1 MNDEH
6 LYASYLESGADG
18 LDSTA
23 IDGGA
28 IDAAARG
35 ELDVLRRLL
44 ASDEIWSEPQPDL
57 AEVIVAEIRTEH
69 ERASFAPAPATRRS
83 RRHAHRCC
91 WVRPR
96 PPCSQWS
103 RIAGVLATRGGDA
116 GKEFQLA
123 ATELVPEASADA
135 TVEATG
141 SGLSITLSVEDLPPA
156 APGTF
161 YQAWMKGPDGS
172 IPIGTFHARDGDGP
186 IELWSGVD
194 AARYPTMTVTIQQE
208 GAGPESSGRV
218 VLTGDIPTGS

>member
-1 MNDEH
+1 M
-6 LYASYLESGADG
+6 
-18 LDSTA
+18 
-23 IDGGA
+23 
-28 IDAAARG
+28 
-35 ELDVLRRLL
+35 
-44 ASDEIWSEPQPDL
+44 
-57 AEVIVAEIRTEH
+57 AEIRTER

-83 RRHAHRCC
+83 RRRAP
-91 WVRPR
+91 VLLGAAAAALLAVVA
-96 PPCSQWS
+96 
-103 RIAGVLATRGGDA
+103 IAGVLATRGGDA
-116 GKEFQLA
+116 GEEFQLA
-123 ATELVPEASADA
+123 ATELVPDASADA

-218 VLTGDIPTGS
+218 VLSGDIPTGS

>member
-6 LYASYLESGADG
+6 LYASYLEAGADG

-23 IDGGA
+23 LDRGA

-44 ASDEIWSEPQPDL
+44 ASDEIWVEPQPDL
-57 AEVIVAEIRTEH
+57 AEVIVAEIRTEREH
-69 ERASFAPAPATRRS
+69 ASFAPVPATRRS
-83 RRHAHRCC
+83 RRRAPMLLGAAAAALLA
-91 WVRPR
+91 VVA
-96 PPCSQWS
+96 
-103 RIAGVLATRGGDA
+103 IAGVLATRGGD
-116 GKEFQLA
+116 GGEQFQLA
-123 ATELVPEASADA
+123 ATELVPDASADA

-208 GAGPESSGRV
+208 GAGPASSGRV

>member
-23 IDGGA
+23 IDSGA

-83 RRHAHRCC
+83 RRRAPMLLGAAAAALLA
-91 WVRPR
+91 VVA
-96 PPCSQWS
+96 
-103 RIAGVLATRGGDA
+103 IAGVLATRGGDA
-116 GKEFQLA
+116 GEEFQLA

-172 IPIGTFHARDGDGP
+172 IPIGTFPRA
-186 IELWSGVD
+186 
-194 AARYPTMTVTIQQE
+194 TVTDRS
-208 GAGPESSGRV
+208 SSGRASTR
-218 VLTGDIPTGS
+218 LATRR